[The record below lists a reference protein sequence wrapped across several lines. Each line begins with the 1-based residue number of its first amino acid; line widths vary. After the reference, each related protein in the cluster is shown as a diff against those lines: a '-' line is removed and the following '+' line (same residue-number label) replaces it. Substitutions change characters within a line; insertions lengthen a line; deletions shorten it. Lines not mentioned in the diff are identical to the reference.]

1 MGYLP
6 ADYVSVS
13 DRVDKYHAEHTE
25 NMSIETSFEINS
37 NIVIFKAIV
46 KTKKGTFTWSS
57 FWQVGKEKAFEK
69 LETVAVGR
77 ALAFAGY
84 ETRGG
89 IASREEMENFQKN
102 EQERIRKSPPQFE
115 AKWLNYD
122 DLIAIIDAGNTTGE
136 QIKEIIIEDW
146 YKMSKRAQEAIQYYL
161 ETGDMWKDLKSMFF
175 QKPN

>member
-1 MGYLP
+1 MAYLP

-13 DRVDKYHAEHTE
+13 DRVDKYHADHTE
-25 NMSIETSFEINS
+25 NMSIETSFEVNS

-77 ALAFAGY
+77 ALAFAWY

-102 EQERIRKSPPQFE
+102 EQDKVRNAPSQFK
-115 AKWLNYD
+115 AKWLNYE
-122 DLIAIIDAGNTTGE
+122 DLIEIIDAGNTTAE
-136 QIKEIIIEDW
+136 QIKEIIREDG
-146 YKMSKRAQEAIQYYL
+146 YKMSKKAQEAIQYFL
-161 ETGDMWKDLKSMFF
+161 ETGDMGKDLKSKFF
-175 QKPN
+175 TQPN

>member
-13 DRVDKYHAEHTE
+13 DRVDKYHADHTE
-25 NMSIETSFEINS
+25 NMSIETSFEVNS

-84 ETRGG
+84 ETTSW
-89 IASREEMENFQKN
+89 IVSREEMENFQKN
-102 EQERIRKSPPQFE
+102 EQDKIRNAPPQFQ
-115 AKWLNYD
+115 AKWLNYE
-122 DLIAIIDAGNTTGE
+122 DLIAIIDAWNITWE
-136 QIKEIIIEDW
+136 AIKKIVVEDG
-146 YKMSKRAQEAIQYYL
+146 YKMSKKAQAAVQYFL
-161 ETGDMWKDLKSMFF
+161 ETGDVGKDLKSKFF
-175 QKPN
+175 TQPN